1 MGTSGMLVCNDTTH
15 ILQGIAMP
23 VPVRQRISTPND
35 SRAAKVVPLASP
47 HDVSVH
53 LLRQGK
59 SSAHP
64 ADRSRNFFTRI
75 KFVVLGLPGVWIALI
90 PIKLFKVYRLFMHP
104 QMSRFTRLAF
114 SSREVCN
121 YSFHHTDASTR
132 RLAILLANQLDGPTV
147 DAVLHYCGE
156 VDRIPLLQAI
166 YQAARSQDKVLRNL
180 TDHELRVGR
189 QLLYYCLVRVLK
201 PRLVF
206 EAGTAHGIGSL
217 LLLHALK
224 LNADEGQ
231 AGRLITVDMNPNAG
245 KLLKQLPPDYQAL
258 VEFELGH
265 SEMRLAHAPAEIDL
279 FFHDTANISDHEFR
293 HYELLREKL
302 SARGVICTTWGTSGR
317 LAEFSIKQ
325 GRRYFEFTNEAHE
338 HWCNDTLGIS
348 IPSTTVSLRA
358 LQ

>member
-1 MGTSGMLVCNDTTH
+1 
-15 ILQGIAMP
+15 MP
-23 VPVRQRISTPND
+23 IRQRISTPND
-35 SRAAKVVPLASP
+35 SRAVKAAPLVSPTEASIHVLTP
-47 HDVSVH
+47 
-53 LLRQGK
+53 GMA
-59 SSAHP
+59 SAP
-64 ADRSRNFFTRI
+64 PSDDARAYSMRI
-75 KFVVLGLPGVWIALI
+75 KLAVLALPGVWIALI
-90 PIKLFKVYRLFMHP
+90 PIKLFKVYRLFMRP
-104 QMSRFTRLAF
+104 QMARFTRLAF

-132 RLAILLANQLDGPTV
+132 RLAVLLANQLNGVSV
-147 DAVLHYCGE
+147 DMVLRYCGE

-166 YQAARSQDKVLRNL
+166 YQEARSHDKVLRNL

-224 LNADEGQ
+224 LNADEGR

-265 SEMRLAHAPAEIDL
+265 SELKLAHAPAEIDL
-279 FFHDTANISDHEFR
+279 FFHDTANIPDHESR
-293 HYELLREKL
+293 HYELLCEKL
-302 SARGVICTTWGTSGR
+302 SERGVICTTWGTGGR
-317 LAEFSIKQ
+317 LAEYSIRQ

-348 IPSTTVSLRA
+348 IPSTTERHPS
-358 LQ
+358 QQ